1 MALASFWFFLAFI
14 DIIKLK
20 VRCHF
25 MNWKDEWERFTS
37 DPFGRFAV
45 GLTICLG
52 ILSIFY
58 LAFVLS
64 L

>member
-1 MALASFWFFLAFI
+1 
-14 DIIKLK
+14 
-20 VRCHF
+20 

-37 DPFGRFAV
+37 DSFGRFAV